1 MKLGISLF
9 AAGALAVGATAMSAS
24 AAVFTEN
31 AAFGSDP
38 PVGALEW
45 NGSAGFSSVWDF
57 HGRVLADAEV
67 ISDSTINQISHRL
80 WTNDADLWQI
90 NVTDAANFTAKI
102 SADGG
107 GHTLALFDAAGNA
120 LAGLLSN
127 GPSSIIDGSWLP
139 GNGTYYLGVGAAG
152 SNPRNAAG
160 DNLFNLVGTASGPVA
175 GDTVLAADPAVAWEL
190 NNQANGQWVGP
201 GNFTQSSSGTI
212 NVAIPE
218 PASMALLGLGGL
230 AMLRRR

>member
-1 MKLGISLF
+1 MKLATSLF
-9 AAGALAVGATAMSAS
+9 AAGALVVGATAMSAS

-45 NGSAGFSSVWDF
+45 NGAAGFSSVWDF

-67 ISDSTINQISHRL
+67 ISDSTIHQISHRL
-80 WTNDADLWQI
+80 WMNDADLWQI
-90 NVTDAANFTAKI
+90 NVTDAANFRAKI
-102 SADGG
+102 DFDGG
-107 GHTLALFDAAGNA
+107 GHTLALFDSAGNA
-120 LAGLLSN
+120 LAGLLST
-127 GPSSIIDGSWLP
+127 GPSSIIADTWLT
-139 GNGTYYLGVGAAG
+139 GNGIYYLGVGAAG

-160 DNLFNLVGTASGPVA
+160 ENLFNLVGTASGPIT
-175 GDTVLAADPAVAWEL
+175 GDIQLAADPAIAWEK

-201 GNFTQSSSGTI
+201 GNFTNSGSGTV
-212 NVAIPE
+212 NLAIPE
-218 PASMALLGLGGL
+218 PASMALLGFGGL